1 MVAAAAILVVV
12 ALVLGIAIPLL
23 LRSWGKE
30 ESRVEAR
37 LHDPD
42 VHTVAFAVPDGM
54 DPAVFRMT
62 LTRAGFTSGID
73 RVGDLE
79 CLIVECSESDRARV
93 RSVIEAVHLSG
104 YDGSDVALGHVVFE
118 DER

>member
-12 ALVLGIAIPLL
+12 VLVLGIAIPLL
-23 LRSWGKE
+23 LRSWGME

-37 LHDPD
+37 LHDPE
-42 VHTVAFAVPDGM
+42 VHTVAFAVPNGV

-62 LTRAGFTSGID
+62 LTRAGFTSAID
-73 RVGDLE
+73 RVGDVE
-79 CLIVECSESDRARV
+79 CLVVECNESDRARL
-93 RSVIEAVHLSG
+93 RSVIEDVHLSG
-104 YDGSDVALGHVVFE
+104 DGGSDLPVGHVVFE

>member
-1 MVAAAAILVVV
+1 MIAAAAILLVV

-42 VHTVAFAVPDGM
+42 VHTVAFAVPDGV
-54 DPAVFRMT
+54 DPAVIRVT
-62 LTRAGFTSGID
+62 LTRAGFTSAID
-73 RVGDLE
+73 RVGDVE

-104 YDGSDVALGHVVFE
+104 FDGPDRPVGHVVFE

>member
-23 LRSWGKE
+23 LRSWGME

-37 LHDPD
+37 LHDPN
-42 VHTVAFAVPDGM
+42 VHTVAFAVPNGV
-54 DPAVFRMT
+54 DPAVYRMA
-62 LTRAGFTSGID
+62 LTKAGFTSAID
-73 RVGDLE
+73 RVGDVE
-79 CLIVECSESDRARV
+79 CLLVECNETDRARM
-93 RSVIEAVHLSG
+93 RSVIEAVHLSD
-104 YDGSDVALGHVVFE
+104 YDGSDVPLGHVVFE